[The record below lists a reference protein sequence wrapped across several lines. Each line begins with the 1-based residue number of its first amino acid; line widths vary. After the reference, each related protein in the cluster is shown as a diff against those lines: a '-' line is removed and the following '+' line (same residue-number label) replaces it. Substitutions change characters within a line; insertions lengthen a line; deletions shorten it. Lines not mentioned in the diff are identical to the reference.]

1 MPIVTVKML
10 EGRND
15 DQKRALIEQVTSAV
29 VETVDAPPENVT
41 VIIEEMKHEHYGK
54 AGKRPAIADQ

>member
-15 DQKRALIEQVTSAV
+15 DQKRALIEQVTSAI
-29 VETVDAPPENVT
+29 VETVDAPAENVT
-41 VIIEEMKHEHYGK
+41 VIIEEMKHENYGN
-54 AGKRPAIADQ
+54 AGKRPSILD

>member
-15 DQKRALIEQVTSAV
+15 DQKRALIEQITSTV
-29 VETVDAPPENVT
+29 VETVDATPESVT
-41 VIIEEMKHEHYGK
+41 VIIEEMKPTHLGK
-54 AGKRPAIADQ
+54 AGKRPSDA